1 MQGKLRKGSLR
12 GEGWL
17 CGGRE
22 DWALLWGMGMLERE
36 EDWPKCEEGDGSEV
50 FRGVREKNRRIDP
63 T

>member
-1 MQGKLRKGSLR
+1 MALWRERGLGSAL
-12 GEGWL
+12 GDGYSGW
-17 CGGRE
+17 
-22 DWALLWGMGMLERE
+22 GMLERE